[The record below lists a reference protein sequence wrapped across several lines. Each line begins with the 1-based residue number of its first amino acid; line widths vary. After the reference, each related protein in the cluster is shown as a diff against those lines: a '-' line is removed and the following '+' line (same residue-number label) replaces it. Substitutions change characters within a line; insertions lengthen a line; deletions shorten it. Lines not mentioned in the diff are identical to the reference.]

1 MGGSTNIGAG
11 GDRGPG
17 TYQPGTFSTEELR
30 QLRREFSE
38 RITDAQS
45 LRQELARQNLNDV
58 PDLGEIIRRMEEFE
72 KKQIYLNPLGLE
84 QLEEDVLT
92 ELKQFE
98 YWLRRE
104 LEGLGEGELYLTSSD
119 QVPAEYR
126 KLVEDY
132 FRSLS
137 QNP

>member
-1 MGGSTNIGAG
+1 V
-11 GDRGPG
+11 GPG
-17 TYQPGTFSTEELR
+17 SDSSPGAYQPGSFSTEELR
-30 QLRREFSE
+30 QLRREFQE
-38 RITDAQS
+38 RVSDAEG
-45 LRQELARQNLNDV
+45 LRQELARQDLDV
-58 PDLGEIIRRMEEFE
+58 PDLSEIIRRMEEFE

-104 LEGLGEGELYLTSSD
+104 LEGIGEGQVYLAGSD
-119 QVPAEYR
+119 QVPSEYR
-126 KLVEDY
+126 TLVEEY

-137 QNP
+137 RDP